1 MPYRLPQLQL
11 HSLNGIPRLSK
22 PAQPRRPPAQSIFPQ
37 QRQYSAAASRPIH
50 HFWSVRSTP
59 RPPLVWSIVL
69 QRLPFRR
76 DHNHMPLSDLS
87 VPPAGTVSLTEV
99 AYKILSPIEASKRR
113 AAYKAVEDH
122 FDTSYKYIGIGS
134 GSTVVYVVEAIVA
147 KGRDVTSKMA
157 FIPTGDQSK
166 QLIIEAGLPL
176 GGIDS
181 LPPVEDARA
190 EMGRESAL
198 HIATGQQ
205 DLGLK
210 GKRQSLDVAFD
221 GADEIDEDLNC
232 IKGGGACL
240 FQEKLV
246 ATSAKKF
253 ICVAGKTF
261 LHIRV
266 RIWLLTLN
274 RLPKAAT
281 ASSHLLED
289 HSNRDRTVGSSNY
302 QANPHHSW
310 LPRSQ
315 DPARG

>member
-11 HSLNGIPRLSK
+11 PTATKLHSLNDISLLSK
-22 PAQPRRPPAQSIFPQ
+22 PAQPRPQYQSIFPQ
-37 QRQYSAAASRPIH
+37 QGQNIAAASRPIH
-50 HFWSVRSTP
+50 HFWRVRSTP
-59 RPPLVWSIVL
+59 TPPFVWSAL
-69 QRLPFRR
+69 QRLSIRR
-76 DHNHMPLSDLS
+76 DQHHMSFSDLS
-87 VPPAGTVSLTEV
+87 IPPAGNVAPTEA
-99 AYKILSPIEASKRR
+99 AYKNLSPIEASKRR
-113 AAYKAVEDH
+113 AAYRAVEDH

-181 LPPVEDARA
+181 LPPVEDTRA

-253 ICVAGKTF
+253 ICVAGKT
-261 LHIRV
+261 
-266 RIWLLTLN
+266 
-274 RLPKAAT
+274 
-281 ASSHLLED
+281 
-289 HSNRDRTVGSSNY
+289 Y
-302 QANPHHSW
+302 
-310 LPRSQ
+310 
-315 DPARG
+315 

>member
-1 MPYRLPQLQL
+1 MPSEPSILPA
-11 HSLNGIPRLSK
+11 SN
-22 PAQPRRPPAQSIFPQ
+22 
-37 QRQYSAAASRPIH
+37 AALAEP
-50 HFWSVRSTP
+50 T
-59 RPPLVWSIVL
+59 
-69 QRLPFRR
+69 
-76 DHNHMPLSDLS
+76 
-87 VPPAGTVSLTEV
+87 
-99 AYKILSPIEASKRR
+99 YKNLSPIEAAKRR

-122 FDTSYKYIGIGS
+122 FDTNYKYIGIGS

-176 GGIDS
+176 GSIDS
-181 LPPVEDARA
+181 LPPVEDIPS
-190 EMGRESAL
+190 EMGREDAL
-198 HIATGQQ
+198 HVASGRQ

-253 ICVAGKTF
+253 ICVAGK
-261 LHIRV
+261 
-266 RIWLLTLN
+266 
-274 RLPKAAT
+274 
-281 ASSHLLED
+281 
-289 HSNRDRTVGSSNY
+289 
-302 QANPHHSW
+302 
-310 LPRSQ
+310 
-315 DPARG
+315 PAGMHET

>member
-1 MPYRLPQLQL
+1 M
-11 HSLNGIPRLSK
+11 SS
-22 PAQPRRPPAQSIFPQ
+22 QPV
-37 QRQYSAAASRPIH
+37 AA
-50 HFWSVRSTP
+50 
-59 RPPLVWSIVL
+59 LL
-69 QRLPFRR
+69 
-76 DHNHMPLSDLS
+76 
-87 VPPAGTVSLTEV
+87 AGTVTPVETS
-99 AYKILSPIEASKRR
+99 YKVLSSIEAAKRR

-147 KGRDVTSKMA
+147 KGRDVTSQMQ

-176 GGIDS
+176 GGIDA
-181 LPPVEDARA
+181 LPPVEEIPS
-190 EMGRESAL
+190 EMGREIA
-198 HIATGQQ
+198 INVATGMQ

-253 ICVAGKTF
+253 ICVAGK
-261 LHIRV
+261 L
-266 RIWLLTLN
+266 RI
-274 RLPKAAT
+274 
-281 ASSHLLED
+281 D
-289 HSNRDRTVGSSNY
+289 I
-302 QANPHHSW
+302 
-310 LPRSQ
+310 
-315 DPARG
+315 